1 MNSLKQILVVEDDP
15 DIQKIIR
22 LALETVGGFKAT
34 VTGSGQEALAALDR
48 CQPDLLLLDV
58 MMPGMDGPTTLGQ
71 IRQHSEYRNT
81 PAIFLTAK
89 AQTHEVAHLL
99 ALGAIAVI
107 AKPFDPMG
115 LAAEIRQHWRHSR
128 AAEPPPATEPEP
140 EFSLEASIEALRQE
154 FIAEIPQRIEDI
166 ARLWQE
172 LQAGRAKLADL
183 QELIRLIHSLAGTSR
198 TYGFDS
204 LGLQAKEIEKALQAH
219 LDQGSLPGTDAQ
231 QALVAQLSALEQ
243 QARQATQPASPQQAA
258 ANVEMPTLP
267 LQAKA
272 LVYLLEDDPAQAGA
286 LAAQLGLFGYR
297 VRHFQEIAPLLEHL
311 QQERPAAMIFDI
323 MLKEGPMGGIEL
335 ARRLSAGAHKDVP
348 LVFVSSR
355 DDITARLEA
364 VRAGCSAYLLKPVDA
379 NKLVDVLDNLIKH
392 ALPTPYRIL
401 IVEDQPAL
409 AQHIESL
416 LQNAGLETSIVSR
429 PLEALQAIDHFNPDL
444 VLMDMYMPDCT
455 GEELARLIRQH
466 GHYDSLP
473 IVFLSSELNL
483 DIQLIALR
491 TGADDFLTKPID
503 PKRLVHAVRIRAER
517 FRLLNSL
524 MVRDSMTGLL
534 NHARSKEALAAEVA
548 RARRSNTPI
557 AVAMIDIDKF
567 KSINDKHGHPVGDRV
582 IKSLARL
589 IKERLRSTDIGG
601 RYGGEEFIMVLP
613 NCPQEQAA
621 QILNDLRIRFSRIR
635 HAGDQPDSDFSA
647 AFSAGIASFP
657 TCSSAESLIMTADAA
672 LYQAKKRGRNRV
684 VMATGE
690 VGATTPPSTLPLRP
704 AR

>member
-15 DIQKIIR
+15 DIQKILR

-58 MMPGMDGPTTLGQ
+58 MMPGMDGPTTLSQ
-71 IRQHSEYRNT
+71 IRQRAEHRDT

-99 ALGAIAVI
+99 ALGALAVI

-115 LAAEIRQHWRHSR
+115 LAAELRQHWQKAR
-128 AAEPPPATEPEP
+128 AAEPPATEPKP
-140 EFSLEASIEALRQE
+140 ELSLETSIEALRLE
-154 FIAEIPQRIEDI
+154 FIAEIPQRMGDI
-166 ARLWQE
+166 ARLWQA
-172 LQAGRAKLADL
+172 LTAGRAKLADL

-219 LDQGSLPGTDAQ
+219 HDQGSLPGADAQ
-231 QALVAQLSALEQ
+231 RALVAQLSALER
-243 QARQATQPASPQQAA
+243 QAKQATQAAPPQPAA
-258 ANVEMPTLP
+258 AEEVPTLP

-272 LVYLLEDDPAQAGA
+272 LVYLLEDDPAQAA
-286 LAAQLGLFGYR
+286 VLAAQLGLFGYR
-297 VRHFQEIAPLLEHL
+297 IRHFQETTPLLESL
-311 QQERPAAMIFDI
+311 EQERPAAMVFDI

-335 ARRLSAGAHKDVP
+335 ARRLSTGEHGDIP
-348 LVFVSSR
+348 IVFVSSR

-379 NKLVDVLDNLIKH
+379 NKLVDVLDNLLKQ
-392 ALPTPYRIL
+392 ALQTPYRIL
-401 IVEDQPAL
+401 IVEDQDAL
-409 AQHIESL
+409 ARHIETL
-416 LQNAGLETSIVSR
+416 LQDAGLETSIVSH
-429 PLEALQAIDHFNPDL
+429 PLEALQAINNYNPDL
-444 VLMDMYMPDCT
+444 ILMDMYMPDCS
-455 GEELARLIRQH
+455 GEELAKLIRQH
-466 GHYDSLP
+466 GQYDSLP
-473 IVFLSSELNL
+473 IVFLSSEQNL
-483 DIQLIALR
+483 DIQMIALR

-534 NHARSKEALAAEVA
+534 NHARSKEALAAEIA
-548 RARRSNTPI
+548 RARRNNTPLS
-557 AVAMIDIDKF
+557 VAMIDIDKF
-567 KSINDKHGHPVGDRV
+567 KAINDKHGHPVGDRV

-589 IKERLRSTDIGG
+589 IQERLRSTDVGG

-621 QILNDLRIRFSRIR
+621 QILNDLRIRFGRIR
-635 HAGDQPDSDFSA
+635 HSSDKQDQEFTA
-647 AFSAGIASFP
+647 TFSAGVASFP
-657 TCSSAESLIMTADAA
+657 TCNSAESLLMTADAA

-684 VMATGE
+684 IMATGE
-690 VGATTPPSTLPLRP
+690 IGYASNQ
-704 AR
+704 